1 MTLSLQPSAFSLKK
15 MTTLLKDLGQ
25 TFIPA
30 NPEPGKSYAQI
41 PKHNQRFIELKS
53 ELTEERTI
61 ELSVSSDLPH
71 LRWFGY
77 EELDHTEG
85 AVDLSRFNDGA
96 NVLFNHNRDDYI
108 GIIQKAWL
116 DGGRLYNRILFDTH
130 ELAEKIYQSI
140 KAGIVRNVSIG
151 YEINQLKLV
160 EQRDNIDVYRAIK
173 WTPFETSIVT
183 VPADASVGVR
193 RSYFVCEGERAS
205 LAADSSPRRG
215 QRAEGRRDTADLE
228 QYEGDLL
235 NKTSAVCLNT
245 SAFVGENSE
254 SKVIEAKEMPEEPVV
269 INEADIRQQE
279 RDRVGGINAL
289 IAKHGHRELGQK
301 AIDGG
306 YSIEAARSA
315 YLDKVTQVAAAPV
328 AKTLAPVEMSR
339 GERKQYSF
347 LRAIGYASG
356 RVSADKAGL
365 ELEVSRELENRIGKP
380 PEGIYVD
387 QSQLVSYRAPYDTNT
402 PAAAGN
408 LISTDLLSDRFI
420 EQLYNQSAF
429 LSMGVT
435 YLRDLQGNVEIPRES
450 TFTKGYWVG
459 EGLPITEDEGTFDKI
474 NLSPKKLACLTK
486 MTYEMVNQSSVDIES
501 YARARLIRGLA
512 LELDRT
518 IGFGSGIGE
527 EPLGIVSHPE
537 VLSIVLGANGG
548 ALSWS
553 ALVDLIAQVDQAN
566 ALGGGNFGYV
576 VNAKTKAKLMKTLD
590 DPTTGAGSWIW
601 QNNNA
606 TEASIAG
613 YRAYCSNQIPNNLS
627 KGTANNLTA
636 IFFGD
641 FSNVMLGIWSGLDIM
656 VDPYTE
662 SSNAIIKV
670 VAKQLVDLELTRGK
684 FFAVATD
691 VQNN

>member
-1 MTLSLQPSAFSLKK
+1 MTI
-15 MTTLLKDLGQ
+15 LLKDLGEI
-25 TFIPA
+25 FVPA

-41 PKHNQRFIELKS
+41 PKHNQRFIELKP

-61 ELSVSSDLPH
+61 ELSVSSDKPH
-71 LRWFGY
+71 LRWYGY
-77 EELDHTEG
+77 EELDHSEG
-85 AVDLSRFNDGA
+85 AVDLSRFIDGA

-108 GIIQKAWL
+108 GVVTNAWL
-116 DGGRLYNRILFDTH
+116 DGGRLYCRILFDTN

-183 VPADASVGVR
+183 VPADASVGVG
-193 RSYFVCEGERAS
+193 RSYFI
-205 LAADSSPRRG
+205 P
-215 QRAEGRRDTADLE
+215 
-228 QYEGDLL
+228 
-235 NKTSAVCLNT
+235 K
-245 SAFVGENSE
+245 GENSE
-254 SKVIEAKEMPEEPVV
+254 SKVIEAKEMPEPAIEV
-269 INEADIRQQE
+269 NEQDIRKKE

-301 AIDGG
+301 AIDEG
-306 YSIEAARSA
+306 YSIEEARSL
-315 YLDKVTQVAAAPV
+315 YLDKVTAAQSAPV
-328 AKTLAPVEMSR
+328 ARTLAPVEMSNS
-339 GERKQYSF
+339 ERRQYSF
-347 LRAIGYASG
+347 LRAIGYAAG

-365 ELEVSRELENRIGKP
+365 ELEVSRELESRIGKP

-387 QSQLVSYRAPYDTNT
+387 QSQLVSYRAPYDTQT

-408 LISTDLLSDRFI
+408 LIATDLLSDRFI
-420 EQLYNQSAF
+420 EQLYNESAF

-450 TFTKGYWVG
+450 TYTRGYWIG

-486 MTYEMVNQSSVDIES
+486 MTYEMVNQSSIDIEN

-548 ALSWS
+548 ALTWS
-553 ALVDLIAQVDQAN
+553 AIVDLIAQVDQAN

-576 VNAKTKAKLMKTLD
+576 INAKTKAKLMKTLD
-590 DPTTGAGSWIW
+590 DPTTGAGSWIY
-601 QNNNA
+601 QNISA
-606 TEASIAG
+606 TEGSIAG
-613 YRAYCSNQIPNNLS
+613 YRVRCSNQIPNNQS
-627 KGTANNLTA
+627 KGTANNLTS

-641 FSNVMLGIWSGLDIM
+641 FSNVLLGIWSGLDVM
-656 VDPYTE
+656 VDPYSE
-662 SSNAIIKV
+662 SSNAIVKV
-670 VAKQLVDLELTRGK
+670 IAKQLVDLELTRGK
-684 FFAVATD
+684 YFAVATD

>member
-1 MTLSLQPSAFSLKK
+1 MTI
-15 MTTLLKDLGQ
+15 LLKDLGE
-25 TFIPA
+25 TFVPA
-30 NPEPGKSYAQI
+30 NPKPGKSYAQI
-41 PKHNQRFIELKS
+41 PKHNQRFVEL
-53 ELTEERTI
+53 EPQITEERTI
-61 ELSVSSDLPH
+61 VLSVSSSTPYF
-71 LRWFGY
+71 RWFGY
-77 EELDHTEG
+77 EELDHSEG
-85 AVDLSRFNDGA
+85 AVNLERFNDGA

-108 GIIQKAWL
+108 GIIEKAWL
-116 DGGRLYNRILFDTH
+116 DSNKLHNQIKFDQH

-151 YEINQLKLV
+151 YEINEIKLIG
-160 EQRDNIDVYRAIK
+160 QRNNFDVYRAVK

-183 VPADASVGVR
+183 VPADASVGVG
-193 RSYFVCEGERAS
+193 RSYFT
-205 LAADSSPRRG
+205 P
-215 QRAEGRRDTADLE
+215 
-228 QYEGDLL
+228 
-235 NKTSAVCLNT
+235 K
-245 SAFVGENSE
+245 GENSE
-254 SKVIEAKEMPEEPVV
+254 SKVIEANEIMPPEAPI
-269 INEADIRQQE
+269 INEVDIRKQE

-301 AIDGG
+301 AIDEG
-306 YSIEAARSA
+306 YSIEAARSL
-315 YLDKVTQVAAAPV
+315 YLDQVTQGAVAPV
-328 AKTLAPVEMSR
+328 AKTLAPVEMSNK
-339 GERKQYSF
+339 ERRQYSF
-347 LRAIGYASG
+347 LRAIGYAAG

-365 ELEVSRELENRIGKP
+365 ELEVSRELETRIGKP

-387 QSQLVSYRAPYDTNT
+387 QSQLVSYRAPYDTQT

-420 EQLYNQSAF
+420 EQLYNESAF

-450 TFTKGYWVG
+450 TFTKGYWIG
-459 EGLPITEDEGTFDKI
+459 EGMPITEDEGTFDKI

-486 MTYEMVNQSSVDIES
+486 MTYEMVNQSSIDIEN

-548 ALSWS
+548 ALTWS

-566 ALGGGNFGYV
+566 AMKGGNFGYV

-601 QNNNA
+601 QNTSP
-606 TEASIAG
+606 TEGSIAG
-613 YRAYCSNQIPNNLS
+613 YRVRCSNQIPNNLS
-627 KGTANNLTA
+627 KGTANNLTS

-641 FSNVMLGIWSGLDIM
+641 FSNVLLGIWSGLDVM
-656 VDPYTE
+656 VDPYSE
-662 SSNAIIKV
+662 SSNAIVKV
-670 VAKQLVDLELTRGK
+670 IAKQLVDLELTRGK
-684 FFAVATD
+684 YFAVATD